1 MWRPILMGSLL
12 LAFPALAQDHVPGL
26 ADLHPDA
33 IPRSAAEVARVAE
46 VTAWT
51 GGFLTSEPFEALPGG
66 AATGPS
72 AQDMNAFSH
81 PSANLTGPGEMDF
94 HLGNALFRKLW
105 VASPAST
112 LGSDGLGPLYNAR
125 SCENC
130 HLRDGRGHPPEGPE
144 DSRVSMVMRLSVP
157 GGDGSGPQAI
167 ADWLTTL
174 DEPAYGG
181 QLQDFAA
188 PGQAA
193 EGRWSVSYS
202 DVPVTLAD
210 GTVVT
215 LRAPEYALSDLAFG
229 PLAEG
234 AMLSPRVAPPMI
246 GLGLLEAIPA
256 ADILAHADPEDRDGD
271 GISGRP
277 AVVISPETGAPMLG
291 RFGWKGG
298 AASLRDQSAAA
309 FAMDMGL
316 STDLHPV
323 PWGDCTE
330 AQAACRAAPD
340 GQEPG
345 IRDGL
350 EVDRESLDL
359 VTFYARNLAV
369 PGRADAGE
377 AEVLRGKAA
386 FYGAG
391 CPACHVPKFVT
402 ARLEGEPERSF
413 QLIWPYSDLLL
424 HDMGPGLADN
434 RPEGR
439 ATGQEWRTPPLWG
452 LGSTA
457 AVGGGKATYLHDGR
471 ARDLSEAILWHG
483 GEASAARDAFA
494 AMPAPDR
501 QALITFLES
510 L

>member
-1 MWRPILMGSLL
+1 MWRPILMGSLIL
-12 LAFPALAQDHVPGL
+12 GLPALAQDPAAG
-26 ADLHPDA
+26 AAEPYRDA
-33 IPRSAAEVARVAE
+33 IPRSAAEVPRIAA
-46 VTAWT
+46 VTAPT
-51 GGFLTSEPFEALPGG
+51 GTFSAAEPFEALPGG
-66 AATGPS
+66 GATGP
-72 AQDMNAFSH
+72 AVQDMNAFSH
-81 PSANLTGPGEMDF
+81 PSANLAGPKEMDF

-144 DSRVSMVMRLSVP
+144 DGRVSMVMRLSIP
-157 GGDGSGPQAI
+157 GAAGSGPEAI
-167 ADWLTTL
+167 AGWLATL
-174 DEPAYGG
+174 DDPVYGG

-193 EGRWSVSYS
+193 EGRWSVSYL

-210 GTVVT
+210 GSVVT
-215 LRAPEYALSDLAFG
+215 LRAPVYALSDLAFG

-246 GLGLLEAIPA
+246 GLGLLEAVPA
-256 ADILAHADPEDRDGD
+256 AEILAHADPDDRDGD

-277 AVVISPETGAPMLG
+277 AVVMSPETGAPMLG

-298 AASLRDQSAAA
+298 AASLRDQTAAA

-316 STDLHPV
+316 STDLHPA

-330 AQAACRAAPD
+330 AQVACRAAPD

-457 AVGGGKATYLHDGR
+457 AVGGGTARYLHDGR